1 MQISDILDKL
11 ESLQN
16 VLVEKYDIEAKME
29 DLPKSLIGS
38 TESLEQF
45 KKEYIEKNAEYESE
59 KAKVTALKL
68 ELDEAVK
75 AREAGEKGMDA
86 IDTHR
91 EYDILSNQIKEA
103 QNKENSLR
111 KELAKEEKILAE
123 QNENLKSEEELI
135 AATEKDVAESKAS
148 IDQEMN
154 AYNAQLKDL
163 EKQESEHS
171 KEIDPEILF
180 KFQRIIMRNRKGIVP
195 VRGNV
200 CDGCHMILPAQFANE
215 VRRGDKILFCPYCS
229 RILRYEEDDGVESTY
244 FSMDEAGS
252 LADLDDEDLLDEDQE
267 GLELDSDGDGEDRGD
282 DEKSS
287 MDYDE

>member
-1 MQISDILDKL
+1 MQISEILDKL
-11 ESLQN
+11 ESLQQ
-16 VLVEKYDIEAKME
+16 VLVEKYDIESKME
-29 DLPKSLIGS
+29 ELPKSLVGS

-75 AREAGEKGMDA
+75 DREAGEKNMDS

-103 QNKENSLR
+103 QNRENSLR

-123 QNENLKSEEELI
+123 QKENLDSEEELI
-135 AATEKDVAESKAS
+135 KATEKDVEESKAS

-154 AYNAQLKDL
+154 SYKSQLGDL
-163 EKQESEHS
+163 EKQEAKHSEGI
-171 KEIDPEILF
+171 EPEILF
-180 KFQRIIMRNRKGIVP
+180 KFQRIILRNRKGIVP

-215 VRRGDKILFCPYCS
+215 VHRGDKILFCPYCS
-229 RILRYEEDDGVESTY
+229 RILRYEEDEGVESTF

-267 GLELDSDGDGEDRGD
+267 GLDMDSDGDVEDNGD

-287 MDYDE
+287 MDFEE

>member
-135 AATEKDVAESKAS
+135 AATEKDVA
-148 IDQEMN
+148 
-154 AYNAQLKDL
+154 
-163 EKQESEHS
+163 
-171 KEIDPEILF
+171 
-180 KFQRIIMRNRKGIVP
+180 
-195 VRGNV
+195 
-200 CDGCHMILPAQFANE
+200 
-215 VRRGDKILFCPYCS
+215 
-229 RILRYEEDDGVESTY
+229 
-244 FSMDEAGS
+244 
-252 LADLDDEDLLDEDQE
+252 
-267 GLELDSDGDGEDRGD
+267 
-282 DEKSS
+282 
-287 MDYDE
+287 

>member
-1 MQISDILDKL
+1 MQISEILDKL
-11 ESLQN
+11 ESLQQ
-16 VLVEKYDIEAKME
+16 VLVEKYDIESKME
-29 DLPKSLIGS
+29 ELPKSLVGS

-75 AREAGEKGMDA
+75 DREAGEKNMDS

-103 QNKENSLR
+103 QNRENSLR

-123 QNENLKSEEELI
+123 QKENLDSEEELI
-135 AATEKDVAESKAS
+135 KATEKDVEESKAS

-154 AYNAQLKDL
+154 SYKSQLGDL
-163 EKQESEHS
+163 EKQEAKHSEGI
-171 KEIDPEILF
+171 EPEILF
-180 KFQRIIMRNRKGIVP
+180 KFQRIILRNRKGIVP

-215 VRRGDKILFCPYCS
+215 VHRGDKILFCPYCS
-229 RILRYEEDDGVESTY
+229 RILRYEEDEGVESTF

-267 GLELDSDGDGEDRGD
+267 GLDLDSDGDGEDRGD